1 MIKTVIIDDHELSR
15 YGIKMLL
22 SADQNIEI
30 CGEAETASEG
40 LKIIDVHNPH
50 IALVNLN
57 LANDSGVE
65 VTRQIKEVTPDIKV
79 VIFNA
84 QATEVAVRE
93 AFAAGA
99 DSYCT
104 RMIAKEKLA
113 EAIYVTHKGEH
124 WLDSAIAKI
133 LIQNLHSQT
142 LEVHPS
148 MKKKQVFHEYSLSS
162 RELEILRMIA
172 LGDRNNQIA
181 NKLFLSVGTVRS
193 HVHRILTKLA
203 CQNRAQA
210 AMKAIAE
217 GLIDSPEKS
226 EISLM
231 V

>member
-22 SADQNIEI
+22 SAAHDIEI
-30 CGEAETASEG
+30 CGEAQTASEG
-40 LKIIDVHNPH
+40 LKIIDIHKPH
-50 IALVNLN
+50 IALVNST
-57 LANDSGVE
+57 LANGAGVE
-65 VTRQIKEVTPDIKV
+65 VTRQIKQETSNTKV

-84 QATEVAVRE
+84 QATEVSVRE
-93 AFAAGA
+93 AFVAGA
-99 DSYCT
+99 NSYCT
-104 RMIAKEKLA
+104 TMIAKEKLA
-113 EAIYVTHKGEH
+113 EAIYVTHTEEH

-133 LIQNLHSQT
+133 LIQNLHLQT
-142 LEVHPS
+142 LAVPLS
-148 MKKKQVFHEYSLSS
+148 MKKKRVFHEYSLSS

-226 EISLM
+226 EISLTA
-231 V
+231 